1 MQTDPRAWLINW
13 FVNNV
18 GLTSQEV
25 LMKASENYFELGW
38 IDSLKFVNF
47 ILEIEQEFGVHFSN
61 EDFQDRDFGTLEGL
75 SRYISKKGPA

>member
-1 MQTDPRAWLINW
+1 MKTDPQEWLINW

-18 GLTSQEV
+18 GLSKEEISFKT
-25 LMKASENYFELGW
+25 KDNYLESGW

-61 EDFQDRDFGTLEGL
+61 EDFQDREFGTIDGL
-75 SRYISKKGPA
+75 VRYIRQKELV